1 MQVDE
6 RMSFI
11 KTDIRIFRI
20 YIHNSAVKPV
30 FWGLGISPSHMGEAA
45 DISATVPFLYASTQH
60 QITHFTIRWQ
70 KLKKHKQTFSFWSE
84 EGECQKKSHDC
95 YGSNHLSCGTKTV
108 LTMKLY
114 CLEALSE
121 EFLCYGDIPQFHKSS
136 VMFQDSFLLK
146 KTWKDKEKGWR

>member
-1 MQVDE
+1 MTEVEEAQANLLLLIKRR
-6 RMSFI
+6 RMS
-11 KTDIRIFRI
+11 
-20 YIHNSAVKPV
+20 
-30 FWGLGISPSHMGEAA
+30 
-45 DISATVPFLYASTQH
+45 
-60 QITHFTIRWQ
+60 
-70 KLKKHKQTFSFWSE
+70 
-84 EGECQKKSHDC
+84 KKSHDC

-146 KTWKDKEKGWR
+146 KS